1 MTNIDSNVTG
11 LHLIMGWQCNARCVM
26 CYQTDFSTKH
36 NMPPVIYL
44 EHLAGLYPSL
54 RNVRIQGG
62 EPTIMPNCAEFARH
76 MRQFNGVKLDI
87 TTNGIRV
94 SDFWMDTF
102 INQSSRINFSLNAAS
117 AEAYD
122 MIVKQGN
129 FRNVLKNIE
138 MLIKARRGD
147 KPVVSIS
154 SVIVA
159 HNALELA
166 AIVELGDK
174 LGVDFIEYI
183 IDPILSFNGLPE
195 RGEMVRQLSKTQETI
210 DRLKMRVAGLDVFA
224 RKFGMDVSKSISHKP
239 NKICPVPFNHL
250 LVDFNG
256 DVLVCCRTWKVIGN
270 TYKAGMDEILKGA
283 KLRAFQ
289 KKVTNN
295 DYIWCS
301 PWCYDNPA
309 PKRSA
314 IISKYLTLIRQDPKY
329 FFKKVSAKYKKM
341 R

>member
-54 RNVRIQGG
+54 RNVTIQGG

-122 MIVKQGN
+122 RSSSKETEC
-129 FRNVLKNIE
+129 LENIE
-138 MLIKARRGD
+138 MLMADARQT
-147 KPVVSIS
+147 VVSIS

-159 HNALELA
+159 
-166 AIVELGDK
+166 
-174 LGVDFIEYI
+174 
-183 IDPILSFNGLPE
+183 
-195 RGEMVRQLSKTQETI
+195 
-210 DRLKMRVAGLDVFA
+210 
-224 RKFGMDVSKSISHKP
+224 
-239 NKICPVPFNHL
+239 
-250 LVDFNG
+250 
-256 DVLVCCRTWKVIGN
+256 
-270 TYKAGMDEILKGA
+270 
-283 KLRAFQ
+283 
-289 KKVTNN
+289 
-295 DYIWCS
+295 
-301 PWCYDNPA
+301 
-309 PKRSA
+309 
-314 IISKYLTLIRQDPKY
+314 
-329 FFKKVSAKYKKM
+329 
-341 R
+341 